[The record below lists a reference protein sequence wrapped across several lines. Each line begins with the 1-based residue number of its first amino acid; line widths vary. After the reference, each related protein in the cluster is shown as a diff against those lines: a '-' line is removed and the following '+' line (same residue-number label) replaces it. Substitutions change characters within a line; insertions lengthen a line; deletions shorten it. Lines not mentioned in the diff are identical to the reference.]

1 MPPVLTPH
9 SRNVALVVAA
19 ALFTQILD
27 GVIIV
32 TALPQMAR
40 DFNVGTLEMSIGIT
54 IYMLA
59 VAICIPAAAWLADTL
74 GARRTFL
81 LSIAIFTITSIA
93 CALAQDLSQFV
104 VARALQGAGGAVL
117 FPVGRIIVLKTAQKS
132 EIVSAIG
139 LTIWP
144 ALFAPVLGPAL
155 GGFLTEYASWHW
167 NFWINV
173 PLGIVAFVLV
183 FRIVPADR
191 EFQRRPFDRV
201 GFVLT
206 GITLATLLY
215 GFDALVQGTLPVL
228 YAVILAAVGLVFG
241 AVAIV
246 WLLRRAH
253 PLLDL
258 RTLKIPTFAATDAKA
273 GVVARIAINATP
285 FLLPLM
291 FQVAFGLDA
300 LQAGG
305 LVVAYFI
312 GNLAMKAITTP
323 TLQRFGFRSVLVVN
337 GSLAG
342 LSVMA
347 CGFLGPATPYPITI
361 AVLLIAGATRSM
373 QFTALA
379 TLAFADVDA
388 SQRSSATTISSM
400 SQQLSMVFGVAT
412 AAGCVNL
419 SQLWR
424 GAATPGLPDFQIALG
439 LMGVVMLLTAL
450 TFVRLPRDAGAEVSG
465 HSGGRKAHI
474 PAADATPDTIEE
486 I

>member
-1 MPPVLTPH
+1 MPSVLTRQ

-40 DFNVGTLEMSIGIT
+40 DFNVDTLEMSIGVT

-59 VAICIPAAAWLADTL
+59 VAICIPAAAWLADTF
-74 GARRTFL
+74 GAKRIFL
-81 LSIAIFTITSIA
+81 WSIAIFSVTSIG
-93 CALAQDLSQFV
+93 CALAQDLGQFV

-132 EIVSAIG
+132 EIVAAIG

-167 NFWINV
+167 NFWINL
-173 PLGIVAFVLV
+173 PLGIIAFILV
-183 FRIVPADR
+183 SRVVPQDR
-191 EFQRRPFDRV
+191 EFLTRPFDGV

-206 GITLATLLY
+206 GTMLAALLY
-215 GFDALVQGTLPVL
+215 GFDALVQGSMPVAYSL
-228 YAVILAAVGLVFG
+228 LLSAVGIVFG
-241 AVAIV
+241 VAATV
-246 WLLRRAH
+246 WLLRREH

-258 RTLKIPTFAATDAKA
+258 RTLRISTFALTDAKA
-273 GVVARIAINATP
+273 GFVARIAVNATP

-305 LVVAYFI
+305 LMVAYFI
-312 GNLAMKAITTP
+312 GNLGMKAITTP
-323 TLQRFGFRSVLVVN
+323 TLRRFGFRSVLVVN
-337 GSLAG
+337 GALSG
-342 LSVMA
+342 LSIAA
-347 CGFLGPATPYPITI
+347 CGLLDPSTPYLLTI
-361 AVLLIAGATRSM
+361 LILVVAGATRSM

-379 TLAFADVDA
+379 TLAFADVD
-388 SQRSSATTISSM
+388 SNRRSSATTISSM
-400 SQQLSMVFGVAT
+400 SQQLAMMFGVAI
-412 AAGCVNL
+412 AAGLVNL

-424 GAATPGLPDFQIALG
+424 AASSPSLPDFRIAL
-439 LMGVVMLLTAL
+439 VVMGAIMCATAL
-450 TFVRLPRDAGAEVSG
+450 SFSRLDRDAGAEVSG
-465 HSGGRKAHI
+465 HLRPLTNPEAE
-474 PAADATPDTIEE
+474 A
-486 I
+486 